1 MMWRRFNK
9 NRQERSCWIWDFIL
23 WINCWWFRVV
33 CLEKGS
39 NTRYLA
45 SETEYIYWEK
55 WEGQVDY
62 ILVVLSLRCLET
74 SSEWEKYLAKGPGD
88 VIPISEV
95 IEPHQTLHSGSSL
108 CPPVCRT
115 ETLTWRPL
123 RRFRHSFLSHI
134 NYAEMNIIAVLRVYP
149 KGDEGLFCLI
159 CLLLNALQC
168 NVVIEEILS
177 TLSELTYQTSSF
189 PSTQPL

>member
-1 MMWRRFNK
+1 MSK
-9 NRQERSCWIWDFIL
+9 
-23 WINCWWFRVV
+23 
-33 CLEKGS
+33 
-39 NTRYLA
+39 
-45 SETEYIYWEK
+45 
-55 WEGQVDY
+55 
-62 ILVVLSLRCLET
+62 RCL
-74 SSEWEKYLAKGPGD
+74 GMM
-88 VIPISEV
+88 I
-95 IEPHQTLHSGSSL
+95 
-108 CPPVCRT
+108 
-115 ETLTWRPL
+115 
-123 RRFRHSFLSHI
+123 FFLSYI